1 MVNNKEPKK
10 TDDNKIQDEKVEIAK
25 FIADKSQKLSSITH
39 EIKESALRVMR
50 WLSERFDQ
58 ILFNPKHGKL
68 VAFVIALMITIG
80 FNSNSVSTPL
90 QSNRDIT
97 VPVTVNYNSEMY
109 EISEVPETI
118 TVTLIGTMNDLTMLN
133 TDAPSIKAVLD
144 LTGLT
149 DGNHNVK
156 YRMEGISNRI
166 RTIIQPESQ
175 NVSVEIKNAAK
186 ATIGYDFINQ
196 HQLGQQYV
204 LSEPEFEVFEVS
216 IKASQKTLDD
226 VAFVKALI
234 DVAGKTEDFETEAK
248 LVAYD
253 QNGNRLEQVDIIP
266 NSVKVK
272 VGVSS
277 PYKSVPITPIIDGE
291 LPEGKTV
298 SSINLDVESIM
309 IYAPQSI
316 LETIDEIRV
325 PISTSQLTG
334 DSTKFQQAIKLPAGV
349 RYGAV
354 SKVNIEVKL
363 GEATSA
369 TFDNIPIVYR
379 NNVNGLKAS
388 LVNKEDATVSVTVLG
403 TKENLEKFEE
413 EKIAVYIDLRD
424 AEVGDN
430 QQFELFI
437 TYVDASSPLYVM
449 TPSKTSIALDIM
461 R

>member
-1 MVNNKEPKK
+1 MKFNK
-10 TDDNKIQDEKVEIAK
+10 DNKKNDEIKSQEEKVEIAQ
-25 FIADKSQKLSSITH
+25 FIADKSKKLSSFTH
-39 EIKESALRVMR
+39 EVKESGMRVVR
-50 WLSERFDQ
+50 WLSDRFDQ

-68 VAFVIALMITIG
+68 VAFAIALMITIG
-80 FNSNSVSTPL
+80 FNTNSVSTPL

-97 VPVTVNYNSEMY
+97 VPVSVNYNSEMY
-109 EISEVPETI
+109 EISEIPDKI
-118 TVTLIGTMNDLTMLN
+118 TVTLIGTANDLTMLN
-133 TDAPSIKAVLD
+133 SDSPSIKAVLD
-144 LTGLT
+144 LTGLV
-149 DGNHNVK
+149 DGKHTVK
-156 YRMEGISNRI
+156 YQMEGISNRI
-166 RTIIQPESQ
+166 RTIIQPESET
-175 NVSVEIKNAAK
+175 VSIDIKNAAK

-216 IKASQKTLDD
+216 IKASQDTLDK

-234 DVAGKTEDFETEAK
+234 DVAGKTEDFETEST

-253 QNGNRLEQVDIIP
+253 QNGNKLDQVDIIP
-266 NSVKVK
+266 KTVKSK

-277 PYKSVPITPIIDGE
+277 PYKSVPITPIIDGA

-298 SSINLDVESIM
+298 SSIKLDSESIM

-334 DSTKFQQAIKLPAGV
+334 DNTKFQQAISLPAGV

-354 SKVNIEVKL
+354 SKVNIEVNL

-369 TFDNIPIVYR
+369 KFDNIPVVYR

-388 LVNKEDATVSVTVLG
+388 LVNKEDAVVSVTVLG

-413 EKIAVYIDLRD
+413 EKIAIYIDLRD
-424 AEVGDN
+424 AEVGEN
-430 QQFELFI
+430 KQFELFI
-437 TYVDASSPLYVM
+437 SYVDSSSPLFVIE
-449 TPSKTSIALDIM
+449 PNKTSIALDIM

>member
-1 MVNNKEPKK
+1 MKFNK
-10 TDDNKIQDEKVEIAK
+10 DNKKNDEIKSQEEKIEIAK
-25 FIADKSQKLSSITH
+25 FIADKSKKLSSFTYQV
-39 EIKESALRVMR
+39 KESGMRVVR
-50 WLSERFDQ
+50 WLSDRFDQ

-68 VAFVIALMITIG
+68 VAFAIALMITIG
-80 FNSNSVSTPL
+80 FNTNSVSTPL

-97 VPVTVNYNSEMY
+97 VPVSVNYNSEMY
-109 EISEVPETI
+109 EISEIPDKI
-118 TVTLIGTMNDLTMLN
+118 TVTLIGTANDLTMLN
-133 TDAPSIKAVLD
+133 SDSPSIKAVLD
-144 LTGLT
+144 LTGLV
-149 DGNHNVK
+149 DGKHTVK
-156 YRMEGISNRI
+156 YQMEGISNRI
-166 RTIIQPESQ
+166 RTIIQPESET
-175 NVSVEIKNAAK
+175 VSINIKNAAK

-216 IKASQKTLDD
+216 IKASQETLDK

-234 DVAGKTEDFETEAK
+234 DVAGKTEDFETESI

-253 QNGNRLEQVDIIP
+253 QNGNKLEQVDIIP
-266 NSVKVK
+266 KTVESK

-277 PYKSVPITPIIDGE
+277 PYKSVPITPIIDGA
-291 LPEGKTV
+291 LPDGKTV
-298 SSINLDVESIM
+298 SSIKLDSESIM

-334 DSTKFQQAIKLPAGV
+334 DNTKFQQAISLPAGV

-354 SKVNIEVKL
+354 SKVNIEVTL

-369 TFDNIPIVYR
+369 KFDNIPIVYR

-388 LVNKEDATVSVTVLG
+388 LVNKEDAVVSVTVLG

-413 EKIAVYIDLRD
+413 EKIAIYIDLRD
-424 AEVGDN
+424 AEVGEN
-430 QQFELFI
+430 QQFDLFI
-437 TYVDASSPLYVM
+437 SYVDASSPLFVIE
-449 TPSKTSIALDIM
+449 PNKTSIALDIM

>member
-1 MVNNKEPKK
+1 MTNKKEDKNIE
-10 TDDNKIQDEKVEIAK
+10 NKQTQEERVEIAK
-25 FIADKSQKLSSITH
+25 FIADKSQKLSNITVQV
-39 EIKESALRVMR
+39 KESALRVMR
-50 WLSERFDQ
+50 WMSDRFDQ

-68 VAFVIALMITIG
+68 VAFIIALMITIG

-109 EISEVPETI
+109 EISEVPKTI

-133 TDAPSIKAVLD
+133 TDSPTIKAVLD

-156 YRMEGISNRI
+156 YRMEGLSNRI
-166 RTIIQPESQ
+166 RTIMQPESQ
-175 NVSVEIKNAAK
+175 NVSVDIKNAAK

-204 LSEPEFEVFEVS
+204 LSEPEFEVYDVS
-216 IKASQKTLDD
+216 IKASQKTLDE

-234 DVAGKTEDFETEAK
+234 DVAGKTEDFETESS

-253 QNGNRLEQVDIIP
+253 QNGNKLEQVDIIP
-266 NSVKVK
+266 KTVKVK

-325 PISTSQLTG
+325 PISTAQLTG

-363 GEATSA
+363 GEASSA

-403 TKENLEKFEE
+403 TQENLAKFEE
-413 EKIAVYIDLRD
+413 EKIAVYIDLRN
-424 AEVGDN
+424 AEVGEGIE
-430 QQFELFI
+430 FELFI
-437 TYVDASSPLYVM
+437 NYVDASSPLYSI
-449 TPSKTSIALDIM
+449 TPSKTKILLDIM